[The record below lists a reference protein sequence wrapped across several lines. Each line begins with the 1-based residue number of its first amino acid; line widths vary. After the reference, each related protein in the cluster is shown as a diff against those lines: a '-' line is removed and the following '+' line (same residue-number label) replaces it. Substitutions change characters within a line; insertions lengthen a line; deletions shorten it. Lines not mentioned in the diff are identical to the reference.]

1 MNHSADGIQS
11 PMSRAATL
19 VGSMPADM
27 GEVTNTCPLPGG
39 ASAPA
44 CLPVK
49 LGTQAMY
56 GTSVTMDA
64 TAGVSLTTDTGMQ
77 VMRIREPANGA
88 VTGYVIDRNG
98 TPTMVLGLELYMDAP
113 DMSITLS
120 SHDLH
125 SKKLSVVL
133 EGPLTFLPDG
143 RIAIVLSNTADLPV
157 EINIDAPLGIAGS
170 VKLIVPKGEMKL
182 QLLSPA
188 QRGVSL

>member
-1 MNHSADGIQS
+1 MY
-11 PMSRAATL
+11 L

-27 GEVTNTCPLPGG
+27 GEVTTTCPLPGG
-39 ASAPA
+39 GSAPA
-44 CLPVK
+44 CLPVR
-49 LGTQAMY
+49 LGAQSMY
-56 GTSVTMDA
+56 GTSVQMDA
-64 TAGVSLTTDTGMQ
+64 TAGLSLTTDTGMQ
-77 VMRIREPANGA
+77 LMRIREPATGP

-98 TPTMVLGLELYMDAP
+98 TPTMVLALELYMDAP

-125 SKKLSVVL
+125 SKPLSVQL

-143 RIAIVLSNTADLPV
+143 RIAIALSNTADMPV